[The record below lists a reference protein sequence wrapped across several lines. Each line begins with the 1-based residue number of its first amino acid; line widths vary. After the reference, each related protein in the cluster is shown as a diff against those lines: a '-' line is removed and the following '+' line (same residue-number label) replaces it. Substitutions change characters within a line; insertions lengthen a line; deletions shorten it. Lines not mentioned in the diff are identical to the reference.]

1 MVGAWGETTK
11 VRLIDS
17 RKSHFIK
24 PAVTSVFLNQIH
36 SEQICTEDNK
46 TEIPMD
52 KTCYFVVK
60 SGACLKSTIKV
71 VNSDTILIMNKNL
84 IYLLN

>member
-36 SEQICTEDNK
+36 PEQICTEDNK

-52 KTCYFVVK
+52 
-60 SGACLKSTIKV
+60 
-71 VNSDTILIMNKNL
+71 
-84 IYLLN
+84 